1 MCKSIRITRRKFEF
15 ESNVLIEV
23 FQLFKKNHF
32 IGQMDMEITP
42 HKIVEQ
48 NELQIVLH
56 LNSHLMLWDI
66 MNIKIAGHQ

>member
-1 MCKSIRITRRKFEF
+1 
-15 ESNVLIEV
+15 
-23 FQLFKKNHF
+23 
-32 IGQMDMEITP
+32 MDMEITP

-48 NELQIVLH
+48 NELQIVFIKH